1 MRRSALL
8 VSVLSMVLACGKKNG
23 ASDGGAPHDDAATQT
38 AVAPTAAETVDTV
51 SHASATSWDA
61 GAPLQVTTTI
71 DGSALRARNRARLGS
86 DSSPVTVLTGGT
98 ALELGQR
105 ICEATVPRRP
115 KETPV
120 LLKPNMGGFDWFK
133 ETGGKEDADDGV
145 RGRITNPEF
154 VRGVIRCLKARGHT
168 SITVAEGWG
177 AKHADWERLVK
188 VSGYAEMT
196 KSEGVPLVAM
206 DDDGVFDVQGTM
218 PGKPLGILGMEKTH
232 VPSLLIPKLLAEHL
246 SRGLFISIPKMKAHR
261 YAVFSMGIKG
271 MQGTVMT
278 GDAAPAFHQKWR
290 MHRELDLKKLKGEA
304 NRRAYVDS
312 LETFAERIADVL
324 EVEAPDVVLVDGA
337 PGMRGDGFQKMYPM
351 AESVAVGGTNVVR
364 VDRVGAAIL
373 GLWNNEELGRE
384 LLGHTTSPL
393 LEAAAKRFHVDLDK
407 VEVVGNGAALAT
419 GSRPYRFVGMPGFEL
434 QGNGAAS
441 QPAPAPTLAPAAGG
455 LPELHA
461 KAAPEAPTLDGTLEA
476 LWKSAPASRFD
487 TDTHGDSGGPA
498 TTVQAL
504 WTKDALYMAWQ
515 LEGAGLNVDT
525 TRPTDVEREGLY
537 KEDCVELFLAPKP
550 DQRGHYYEI
559 ELGPFGHYF
568 DLDVDKDKKTSDIKW
583 SSGVVLAT
591 TRDPAAHRAVIEA
604 KIPAAEI
611 ASALRSG
618 ARLPLGLFRME
629 GKAPR
634 KYLAWSPA
642 RTEKP
647 NFHLPAAFGTLVLE

>member
-8 VSVLSMVLACGKKNG
+8 VSVLSMVLACGKKDAALDAG
-23 ASDGGAPHDDAATQT
+23 TPRGDAATTT
-38 AVAPTAAETVDTV
+38 AIAATAPTSAPTPAETVDTI

-86 DSSPVTVLTGGT
+86 DTSAVTVLTGGT

-133 ETGGKEDADDGV
+133 ETGGKEDADDGL

-168 SITVAEGWG
+168 RITVAEGWG

-196 KSEGVPLVAM
+196 QSEGVPLVAM
-206 DDDGVFDVQGTM
+206 DDDGVFDVEGTQ

-232 VPSLLIPKLLAEHL
+232 VPSLVIPKLLAEHL
-246 SRGLFISIPKMKAHR
+246 ARGLFISIPKMKAHR

-278 GDAAPAFHQKWR
+278 SDAAPAFHQKWR

-373 GLWNNEELGRE
+373 GLWNNADLGRE

-393 LEAAAKRFHVDLDK
+393 LEAAAKRFHVDLET
-407 VEVVGNGAALAT
+407 VAVVGNGAALAS
-419 GSRPYRFVGMPGFEL
+419 GPRPYRFVGMPGFDL
-434 QGNGAAS
+434 QGSGAS
-441 QPAPAPTLAPAAGG
+441 SSPAESPA
-455 LPELHA
+455 PELHA
-461 KAAPEAPTLDGTLEA
+461 KATDAPPTLDGTLEA
-476 LWKSAPASRFD
+476 LWKTAAAARFD
-487 TDTHGDSGGPA
+487 TDTHGDAGGPA

-504 WTKDALYMAWQ
+504 WTKDALYMAWV

-537 KEDCVELFLAPKP
+537 KEDCVELFLAPKA

-591 TRDPAAHRAVIEA
+591 TRDPAARRAVIEA

-611 ASALRSG
+611 VSALRAG

-642 RTEKP
+642 RTDKP

>member
-8 VSVLSMVLACGKKNG
+8 VSVLSVVLACGRKNA
-23 ASDGGAPHDDAATQT
+23 ASDAGVLGDAATAT
-38 AVAPTAAETVDTV
+38 ALAPTAPTAVQTVDTI

-86 DSSPVTVLTGGT
+86 DTSPVTVLTGGT

-105 ICEATVPRRP
+105 ICEATVPRRS

-120 LLKPNMGGFDWFK
+120 LLKPNLGGFDWFK

-168 SITVAEGWG
+168 NITVAEGWG

-206 DDDGVFDVQGTM
+206 DDDGVFDVEGTQ

-278 GDAAPAFHQKWR
+278 SDAAPAFHQKWR

-373 GLWNNEELGRE
+373 GLWNNADLGQE

-393 LEAAAKRFHVDLDK
+393 LEAAAKRFHVDLAK
-407 VEVVGNGAALAT
+407 VEVVGDGAALAE
-419 GSRPYRFVGMPGFEL
+419 GPRPYRFVGMPGFEL
-434 QGNGAAS
+434 QGNGAPGR
-441 QPAPAPTLAPAAGG
+441 PATDPAPTAA
-455 LPELHA
+455 PELHA
-461 KAAPEAPTLDGTLEA
+461 KAVDAPPTLDGTLEA
-476 LWKSAPASRFD
+476 LWKTAPASRFD
-487 TDTHGDSGGPA
+487 TDTHGDPGGPA

-550 DQRGHYYEI
+550 EQRGHYYEI

-568 DLDVDKDKKTSDIKW
+568 DLDVDKDKKTSDTKW
-583 SSGVVLAT
+583 SSGVVVAT
-591 TRDPAAHRAVIEA
+591 TRDASAHRAVIEA